1 MTGHLYVLINPT
13 FQHLVKVGQTSRD
26 VEVRCAELSA
36 VTGLPT
42 PFIIAYKKECGNP
55 SLAERLVHQELDL
68 RGFRNKSNREFFD
81 APLSEV
87 VDIIQFVF
95 AENEDILSSHTEKEV
110 LSTEQ
115 NSSLELID
123 TVWSDLQFELSL
135 NKSVYEDDL
144 PISAIDDF
152 VWPLINNPKLS
163 DKLTFLVESDYLP
176 AFPLRLAKSIVE
188 GDYKASAS
196 TIKHAKNLLS
206 QTDSNYGLFPT
217 ELTRMILY
225 IFCSP
230 YISKKQIEAILD
242 KELVSEVIP
251 SARSLSISELV
262 KNYASLKSTSN
273 IYLLES
279 NSSKQDISEVVN
291 VLETLHSQKTISK
304 TQLETLKSIIV
315 KNDLYRAAQTADTAA
330 FFNGIEISF
339 SGAGNHFNE
348 EAKSLLTEIDSHH
361 EEISNLFLRHKNF
374 SVFIRELLNLMDC
387 LLFMQEGT
395 EDFEAIKEPLEK
407 FVLRWIPAWH
417 LAELDGVVLAES
429 KQVSSNDESSS
440 SSESSR
446 KLKGFAEN
454 FPNISN
460 FLTSERDQH
469 FISDVT
475 EGEPLSVSITPQ
487 HEDVRLE
494 GKKTH
499 AIKTNGTCNI
509 CRQRVFMFIAP
520 PNRLVM
526 YNTIGF
532 EWNPH
537 PCIDNKPQPK
547 RSFFDKLFFRE
558 YEKSSSQDSQ
568 VKGFAPIQICSPAK
582 TKISPMDL
590 IEPNIDLQVFPIE
603 QLWQV
608 WSHEKVLGGP
618 ENKLTLKSLRRGG
631 EFLEVYTNH
640 PLGDV
645 TGSILFKNTT
655 HALTFDFN
663 DCRHI
668 KFQLLSDE
676 KQLNELA
683 GLRTI

>member
-1 MTGHLYVLINPT
+1 MTGHIYVLINPT

-55 SLAERLVHQELDL
+55 PLAERLVHKELDL

-95 AENEDILSSHTEKEV
+95 AENEDILSSHVKNEV

-115 NSSLELID
+115 NSGLELID
-123 TVWSDLQFELSL
+123 TVWRDLQFELSL
-135 NKSVYEDDL
+135 NESVHEGDL

-152 VWPLINNPKLS
+152 AWPLINNQKLS
-163 DKLTFLVESDYLP
+163 DKLTFLIESDFLP
-176 AFPLRLAKSIVE
+176 AFPLRLAKSILE
-188 GDYKASAS
+188 GDFKASAS
-196 TIKHAKNLLS
+196 TIKHAKYLLS

-230 YISKKQIEAILD
+230 YISKTQIESIID

-262 KNYASLKSTSN
+262 KNYANLKSTSN
-273 IYLLES
+273 TYLLES
-279 NSSKQDISEVVN
+279 NSAKQDISEVVK
-291 VLETLHSQKTISK
+291 VLETVHSQKTISK
-304 TQLETLKSIIV
+304 TQLETLQSIII
-315 KNDLYRAAQTADTAA
+315 KNDLYRAAQTADIAS

-348 EAKSLLTEIDSHH
+348 EAKSLLMEIDSHH
-361 EEISNLFLRHKNF
+361 EEISNLFLRHENF
-374 SVFIRELLNLMDC
+374 SVFMCELLNLMDC
-387 LLFMQEGT
+387 LLFIQEET
-395 EDFEAIKEPLEK
+395 EGFEAIKQPLDK

-417 LAELDGVVLAES
+417 LAELDGVLLAES
-429 KQVSSNDESSS
+429 KQASSHNESSS
-440 SSESSR
+440 SSESTR
-446 KLKGFAEN
+446 KLKGFAGN
-454 FPNISN
+454 FPNISK
-460 FLTSERDQH
+460 FLISEKDQH

-475 EGEPLSVSITPQ
+475 ESECLSVSCTPQ
-487 HEDVRLE
+487 HDDVRLE
-494 GKKTH
+494 GRKTQ

-509 CRQRVFMFIAP
+509 CRQRIFMFIAP

-532 EWNPH
+532 EWDPH
-537 PCIDNKPQPK
+537 TCIDNKPQPK
-547 RSFFDKLFFRE
+547 RHFFDKVFFGKDK
-558 YEKSSSQDSQ
+558 KSFSQDSQ
-568 VKGFAPIQICSPAK
+568 VKGLAPIQVCSPVK
-582 TKISPMDL
+582 TKVSPMDL
-590 IEPNIDLQVFPIE
+590 IEPNVDLQVFPIE
-603 QLWQV
+603 QLWHV
-608 WSHEKVLGGP
+608 WLHEKVHGGS
-618 ENKLTLKSLRRGG
+618 ENKLTLKSMRRGG

-645 TGSILFKNTT
+645 TGSILFKSTT

-668 KFQLLSDE
+668 EFQLLSDE
-676 KQLNELA
+676 
-683 GLRTI
+683 R

>member
-1 MTGHLYVLINPT
+1 
-13 FQHLVKVGQTSRD
+13 
-26 VEVRCAELSA
+26 
-36 VTGLPT
+36 
-42 PFIIAYKKECGNP
+42 
-55 SLAERLVHQELDL
+55 
-68 RGFRNKSNREFFD
+68 
-81 APLSEV
+81 
-87 VDIIQFVF
+87 
-95 AENEDILSSHTEKEV
+95 
-110 LSTEQ
+110 
-115 NSSLELID
+115 
-123 TVWSDLQFELSL
+123 VWSDLQFELSL

-537 PCIDNKPQPK
+537 PCTI
-547 RSFFDKLFFRE
+547 
-558 YEKSSSQDSQ
+558 Q
-568 VKGFAPIQICSPAK
+568 VCSPVK
-582 TKISPMDL
+582 TKVSPMDL
-590 IEPNIDLQVFPIE
+590 IEPNVDLQGFPME
-603 QLWQV
+603 QLWHV
-608 WSHEKVLGGP
+608 WLHEKVPGGSKS
-618 ENKLTLKSLRRGG
+618 KLTLKSLRRGG
-631 EFLEVYTNH
+631 DFSEVYTNH

-655 HALTFDFN
+655 HALTFDYN

-668 KFQLLSDE
+668 EFQILSDE
-676 KQLNELA
+676 D
-683 GLRTI
+683 